1 MTEDT
6 QVALQKMDAIAWGLF
21 FVWVGIALLANL
33 SWGIGLLGVGVIVL
47 GGQAAR
53 KYLALSFEAFWV
65 IVGVLFVLGGIWE
78 LFHVRVGLIP
88 IVCIVAGVV
97 LLLSALRGKQK
108 E

>member
-1 MTEDT
+1 MTT
-6 QVALQKMDAIAWGLF
+6 NPQVVLRKIDAIAWGLF

-47 GGQAAR
+47 GGQGAR
-53 KYLALSFEAFWV
+53 KYFALSFETFWV

-78 LFHVRVGLIP
+78 LLHVRVGLIP

-97 LLLSALRGKQK
+97 LLLSALRGEQK